1 MAINPL
7 IKLRDETSK
16 DCARL
21 LRACGMTPLSRRGLA
36 KVRDIVRPGD
46 GRHFMPL
53 TGDEKPRWMK
63 RLDGD
68 DLEDEIEGES
78 MFAT

>member
-1 MAINPL
+1 
-7 IKLRDETSK
+7 
-16 DCARL
+16 
-21 LRACGMTPLSRRGLA
+21 
-36 KVRDIVRPGD
+36 
-46 GRHFMPL
+46 MPL